1 MSKEVIKSK
10 EELDDI
16 ITYTIE
22 SMTDYIDSDDE
33 MLNFVNEDYDGLYSF
48 MKELYDESPDE
59 FKVDDVY
66 IIRQSL
72 LSNKKFILANT
83 NKVKFPITY
92 EELNKWLSSIRRSVK
107 NDFTVNTFDT
117 VVDVISNNEK

>member
-33 MLNFVNEDYDGLYSF
+33 MLNFVNEDYDGLYAF
-48 MKELYDESPDE
+48 MKELYDESPAE
-59 FKVDDVY
+59 FKVDDVH

-72 LSNKKFILANT
+72 LSNKELIISNT
-83 NKVKFPITY
+83 DKIKFPITY

-107 NDFTVNTFDT
+107 NDFTVNTFD
-117 VVDVISNNEK
+117 VIVDVISNNEK

>member
-16 ITYTIE
+16 ITHTIE

-33 MLNFVNEDYDGLYSF
+33 MLNFVNGDYDGLYAF
-48 MKELYDESPDE
+48 MKELYDESPSK
-59 FKVDDVY
+59 FKFDDVH

-72 LSNKKFILANT
+72 LSNKELIISNT
-83 NKVKFPITY
+83 YKIKFPITY
-92 EELNKWLSSIRRSVK
+92 EELNKWLSGIRRSVQ
-107 NDFTVNTFDT
+107 NDFTVNTFD
-117 VVDVISNNEK
+117 VIVDVISNNEE

>member
-33 MLNFVNEDYDGLYSF
+33 MLNSVNEDYDGLYSF

-72 LSNKKFILANT
+72 LSNKELIISNT
-83 NKVKFPITY
+83 NKIKFPVTY
-92 EELNKWLSSIRRSVK
+92 KELSEWLPSIRGVIK

>member
-16 ITYTIE
+16 ITHTIE

-33 MLNFVNEDYDGLYSF
+33 MLNFVNEDYDGLYAF
-48 MKELYDESPDE
+48 MKELYDESPAK
-59 FKVDDVY
+59 FKFDDVH

-72 LSNKKFILANT
+72 LSNKELIISNT
-83 NKVKFPITY
+83 YKIKFPITY
-92 EELNKWLSSIRRSVK
+92 EELNKWLSGIRRSVR
-107 NDFTVNTFDT
+107 NDFTVNTFD
-117 VVDVISNNEK
+117 VLVDVISNNEE

>member
-16 ITYTIE
+16 ITHTIE

-33 MLNFVNEDYDGLYSF
+33 MLNFVNEDYDGLYAF
-48 MKELYDESPDE
+48 MKELYDESPAE
-59 FKVDDVY
+59 FKFDDVH

-72 LSNKKFILANT
+72 LSNKEFILTNT
-83 NKVKFPITY
+83 NKIKFPIT
-92 EELNKWLSSIRRSVK
+92 LNKWLSSIRGSVK
-107 NDFTVNTFDT
+107 NDFTVNTFD
-117 VVDVISNNEK
+117 VIVDVISNNEK

>member
-48 MKELYDESPDE
+48 MKELYDESPSE

-117 VVDVISNNEK
+117 LVDVISNNEK